1 MARMAAK
8 SQARTP
14 SLRAAVAA
22 VVLALVWLAMLTVGT
37 GGVDDDI
44 LGALYAGERP
54 AVAAI
59 ASFFTF
65 LGEAS
70 VGIPVSIAG
79 IALLAWLGRRQAAV
93 SALLVILVGR
103 LLVTAQKYGI
113 DRLRPQDEPHLAAAT
128 SPAFPSG
135 HAANSMI
142 VCLAFALLF
151 FGKTRWRHAAVAV
164 ALVLTFLIGSS
175 RVVLGVHWPS
185 DVIGGWAFGLLWV
198 MLALPLAERLVR

>member
-1 MARMAAK
+1 MTRMSRRSEARV
-8 SQARTP
+8 P

-22 VVLALVWLAMLTVGT
+22 AILALVWLAMLTVGT
-37 GGVDDDI
+37 GGADDNV
-44 LGALYAGERP
+44 LRALYAGGRP
-54 AVAAI
+54 AIAAV

-65 LGEAS
+65 LGTFW

-79 IALLAWLGRRQAAV
+79 IALLAWLGRRRAAI
-93 SALLVILVGR
+93 SALLVIGVGR
-103 LLVTAQKYGI
+103 LLVSAQKYGI

-142 VCLAFALLF
+142 VCLTLALLF
-151 FGKTRWRHAAVAV
+151 FGATRWRYAAIAV
-164 ALVLTFLIGSS
+164 ALLLSFLIGTS
-175 RVVLGVHWPS
+175 RIVLGVHWPS

-198 MLALPLAERLVR
+198 MLALPLAERVVR